1 MPSASQ
7 RVEHLRE
14 EIRRH
19 DHSYYVLARPVI
31 SDAQYDAL
39 FDELK
44 QLEAQHPELITPDSP
59 TQRVGGG
66 PIAGFRQ
73 VAHAIPMMSVD
84 NTYNPD
90 QLREFDER
98 VRKGLGGEA
107 YGYLIDPKIDGV
119 AVSLV
124 YEKGSLAVAVTRGD
138 GKTGDDITHNVRT
151 IRSAPLRLHGNDL
164 PDVLDVRGEIVWPTA
179 DFLKFNERLQSE
191 GREPFAN
198 PRNAAAGTL
207 KQKDPRDVVG
217 RGLQFVAHGV
227 GRVEPLEL
235 ERASELFARMRGWGV
250 PTAVSDS
257 AGSIE
262 EIIKRLPEWDERRH
276 HLPYETDGLVIK
288 IDRLDQRDVL
298 GSTTRHPRWC
308 IAYKFAPEQAESVI
322 LDIDYQVGKLGTI
335 TPRAVMKPVLLSGTT
350 VRHATLHNFDQVE
363 RLDVRV
369 GDTVIVEKAGEI
381 IPQVVRVLTAKRP
394 KDSRPVNRPGRCPE
408 CGGDVEQV
416 EVYLRCIN
424 PSCPAQLKERLTHFA
439 GRHQMDIEGL
449 GEVMVS
455 KMVDLGWLKSFAD
468 IYNLPGKE
476 AKLAEVEIE
485 QERKSEEGVKTT
497 VVQFGQKRAAKLIKG
512 IEKSKKQ
519 PLSRLLGALNIR
531 HVGEATAELLAE
543 HFGAMSAITGAGEE
557 ELQEIEGVGPELAK
571 SIRHFFHSE
580 AGRRTIERLKEAG
593 VNMSQPRSEN
603 ATDGPL
609 AGKTVVVTGTL
620 ESMGRTE
627 AQNLI
632 KQLGGKASG
641 SVSKKTDLVVYGDSP
656 GSKLDKAKEL
666 GVATMDEKDFLKFL
680 GRGS

>member
-1 MPSASQ
+1 MASPSKRIEQ
-7 RVEHLRE
+7 LRE

-19 DHSYYVLARPVI
+19 DHAYYVLAKPVI
-31 SDAQYDAL
+31 SDPQYDAL

-44 QLEAQHPELITPDSP
+44 HLEAQHPELITPDSP
-59 TQRVGGG
+59 TQRVGGA
-66 PIAGFRQ
+66 PIEGFRQ
-73 VAHAIPMMSVD
+73 IAHATPMMSVD

-107 YGYLIDPKIDGV
+107 YRYLVDPKIDGV
-119 AVSLV
+119 AVSLL
-124 YEKGSLAVAVTRGD
+124 YEDGMLVAAVTRGD
-138 GKTGDDITHNVRT
+138 GRTGDDITHNVRT
-151 IRSAPLRLHGNDL
+151 IRSAPLRLSGKGVPN
-164 PDVLDVRGEIVWPTA
+164 VLDVRGEIVWPTE
-179 DFLKFNERLQSE
+179 DFQQFNEKLERE

-207 KQKDPRDVVG
+207 KQLDPKSVAG
-217 RGLQFVAHGV
+217 RGLQFIAHGF
-227 GRVEPLEL
+227 GRVEPLAVETAAEL
-235 ERASELFARMRGWGV
+235 NAMLRDWGV
-250 PTAVSDS
+250 PVAASEE
-257 AGSIE
+257 AESIE
-262 EIIKRLPEWDERRH
+262 DIIKRLPEWDERRH

-288 IDRLDQRDVL
+288 LDQLDQREIL
-298 GSTTRHPRWC
+298 GSTSRHPRWC

-369 GDTVIVEKAGEI
+369 GDAVIVEKAGEI

-394 KDSRPVNRPGRCPE
+394 KNSHPVKRPTKCPE
-408 CGGDVEQV
+408 CGGDVEQE

-455 KMVDLGWLKSFAD
+455 KMVDNGWLKSFAD
-468 IYNLPGKE
+468 IYGLTE
-476 AKLAEVEIE
+476 RDEELAKVEIE
-485 QERKSEEGVKTT
+485 QERKTDDGMKTT
-497 VVQFGQKRAAKLIKG
+497 VVQFGQKRAAKLVEG
-512 IEKSKKQ
+512 IERSKKQ
-519 PLSRLLGALNIR
+519 PLARLLAGLNIR

-543 HFGAMSAITGAGEE
+543 HFGNMADLMRAGEE
-557 ELQEIEGVGPELAK
+557 ELQEIEGVGPELAH
-571 SIRHFFHSE
+571 SIHHFFHSD
-580 AGRRTIERLKEAG
+580 AGRKTIERLERAG
-593 VNMSQPRSEN
+593 VNMTQPRSEK
-603 ATDGPL
+603 AADGPL

-627 AQNLI
+627 VQNLI
-632 KQLGGKASG
+632 KQLGGKPSG
-641 SVSKKTDLVVYGDSP
+641 SVSKKTDLVIYGDSP
-656 GSKLDKAKEL
+656 GSKLDKANEL
-666 GVATMDEKDFLKFL
+666 GVATMDEHEFLKFV
-680 GRGS
+680 GKA